1 MRTLDFLGLDESKL
15 EKVTKGLADLLAN
28 FQVYYTNL
36 RGFHWTVR
44 GKSFFTMHAKYEE
57 YYNDAAT
64 KIDDIAERLLQLG
77 ATPESK
83 FSEYLKVSEIREANV
98 LEHGHD
104 ARCAL
109 LCWLK
114 ILIAK
119 EREILAAAS
128 EAHDEVTVALMSDY
142 LKSQE
147 KEVWMLVA
155 VSARH
160 GKHEDECSEP
170 SAATPKTARKTATR
184 NTSAV
189 NVSFKYRS
197 GFPSSVFFLKV
208 HQNRKL

>member
-83 FSEYLKVSEIREANV
+83 FSEYLKASEIREANV

-160 GKHEDECSEP
+160 GKHEDECSAQCCDTKDG
-170 SAATPKTARKTATR
+170 S
-184 NTSAV
+184 
-189 NVSFKYRS
+189 
-197 GFPSSVFFLKV
+197 
-208 HQNRKL
+208 QNCDTQHKCC